1 MSLHK
6 TLHLPF
12 YWERDAHRLRFWTL
26 GQFQHYFRT
35 TVWCRYLFMNTLP
48 HKLYSTI
55 LSLFLRKP
63 DDVHCQPK
71 HVIYQNITSY
81 KLMELCFLKHVPILY
96 TQRGWNTSKLPV
108 TLYAAAHI
116 ALLAK
121 FCFLASNFFNIAYY
135 NQNCYSDI
143 LIVVYKVLLYY
154 LLEVH
159 TDLLL
164 VIPAGFLHLLH
175 LF

>member
-1 MSLHK
+1 MRRYWLFTQEMTKAECGQKGRGLTVQMSLHK

-71 HVIYQNITSY
+71 HVIYQNITSN
-81 KLMELCFLKHVPILY
+81 KLTELCFLTTYPFSRWRVIFVSFVLGSFESY
-96 TQRGWNTSKLPV
+96 ACSVVFFSK
-108 TLYAAAHI
+108 THFY
-116 ALLAK
+116 
-121 FCFLASNFFNIAYY
+121 F
-135 NQNCYSDI
+135 
-143 LIVVYKVLLYY
+143 
-154 LLEVH
+154 
-159 TDLLL
+159 
-164 VIPAGFLHLLH
+164 
-175 LF
+175 